1 MSSIIYE
8 KRNRIAYITLN
19 RPEVFNGY
27 NNAMLREL
35 EKVWYDFRDDPEVW
49 VAVLTG
55 AGRHFCVGH
64 ALDSLHEVT
73 EPEPPSI
80 HYGTIEIFKPII
92 AAVNGN
98 AMGGGCSMA
107 LGCDIRIAADN
118 ARFGYPQTQVGHMS
132 LGGHQRL
139 PRMTHPGI
147 ALEMMLTG
155 DAIDAQ
161 QALQLGLVNHI
172 APVTNLMAEATKLAE
187 KIAGNGPLAVRATK
201 EAFVRGQTMPIQQ
214 GIRMAALL
222 YRGLINTEDAQEGL
236 KAFKEKRKPNY
247 KGK

>member
-1 MSSIIYE
+1 MIIYE
-8 KRNRIAYITLN
+8 KKDRIAYITLN
-19 RPEVFNGY
+19 RPEAFNAY
-27 NNAMLREL
+27 DNVMLREL

-64 ALDSLHEVT
+64 DLESLHEVT

-80 HYGTIEIFKPII
+80 HYGSIEIYKPII

-107 LGCDIRIAADN
+107 LGCDLRVAADN

-139 PRMTHPGI
+139 PRMTFPGI

-155 DAIDAQ
+155 DAIDARE
-161 QALQLGLVNHI
+161 AFRLGLVNRVVPLKDLI
-172 APVTNLMAEATKLAE
+172 SETTKLAQ
-187 KIAGNGPLAVRATK
+187 KIAQNGPLAVRATK
-201 EAFVRGQTMPIQQ
+201 EAFIRGQAIPLQQ

-222 YRGLINTEDAQEGL
+222 YGRIAPTEDAQEGL
-236 KAFKEKRKPNY
+236 KAFKEKRKPVW

>member
-1 MSSIIYE
+1 MIIYE
-8 KRNRIAYITLN
+8 KKDRIACITLN
-19 RPEVFNGY
+19 RPEAFNAY
-27 NNAMLREL
+27 DNVMLREL

-49 VAVLTG
+49 VAILTG

-64 ALDSLHEVT
+64 DLESLHEVT

-80 HYGTIEIFKPII
+80 HYGSIEIYKPII

-107 LGCDIRIAADN
+107 LGCDLRVAADN

-139 PRMTHPGI
+139 PRMTFPGI

-155 DAIDAQ
+155 DAIDARE
-161 QALQLGLVNHI
+161 AFRLGLVNRVV
-172 APVTNLMAEATKLAE
+172 PLQDLMSEATRLAQR
-187 KIAGNGPLAVRATK
+187 IAQNGPLAVRATK
-201 EAFVRGQTMPIQQ
+201 EAFIRGQAMPLQQ

-222 YRGLINTEDAQEGL
+222 YGRIATTEDAQEGL
-236 KAFKEKRKPNY
+236 KAFKQKRKPVW